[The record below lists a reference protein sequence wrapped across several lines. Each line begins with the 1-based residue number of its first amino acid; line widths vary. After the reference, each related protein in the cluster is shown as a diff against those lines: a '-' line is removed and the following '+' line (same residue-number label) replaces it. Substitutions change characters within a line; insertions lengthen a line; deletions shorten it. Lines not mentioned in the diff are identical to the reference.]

1 VVDAPAVPPDLAP
14 PARAHPDSAH
24 LPDRARELVEEVAPP
39 AREAVHHPGG
49 AAVREQR
56 GVGREQP
63 PPQLQVHVVV
73 RVEPRRA
80 AGVHG
85 HRRRAVRGRRRPARR
100 AELRRVRRVQ
110 RRVRRGGGGGIAE
123 ARREGVAVADADR
136 VRACDW
142 IGC

>member
-85 HRRRAVRGRRRPARR
+85 HRRRAVLGRRRRPARR

-110 RRVRRGGGGGIAE
+110 RRVRRAGGVAE
-123 ARREGVAVADADR
+123 ARREGVAVPDADR
-136 VRACDW
+136 VSACNFS
-142 IGC
+142 